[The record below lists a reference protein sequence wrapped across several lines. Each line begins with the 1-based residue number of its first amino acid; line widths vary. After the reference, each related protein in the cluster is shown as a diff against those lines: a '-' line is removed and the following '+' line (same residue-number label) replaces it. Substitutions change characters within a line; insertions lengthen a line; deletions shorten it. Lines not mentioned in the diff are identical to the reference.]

1 MTTTIEIVRDEVAE
15 LAESGFIID
24 PSRHYILKD
33 CPYADF
39 LNRMSK
45 RDDLFVY
52 HHLEHGSYVLCSW
65 LIPGL
70 SCVELTTF
78 NIPPG
83 HFDTDAPNWIVVRD
97 IIRPAREK
105 VANVRKKVLEAKAAK
120 AALRLDSALERQ
132 SKAVSLRRRGD
143 TASAAL
149 LESGGA
155 FVGTKA
161 GGTALQEAKE
171 KVTVAAKLADRSDG
185 PWYDHLKLPKA
196 APTPKVAE

>member
-1 MTTTIEIVRDEVAE
+1 MPTTIEIVRDEVAE

-24 PSRHYILKD
+24 PSRHHVLRA

-78 NIPPG
+78 DIPPG
-83 HFDTDAPNWIVVRD
+83 HFDTDAPNWSVVRD

-105 VANVRKKVLEAKAAK
+105 VASVRRKVQEAKAAK
-120 AALRLDSALERQ
+120 AALRFDSALERQ
-132 SKAVSLRRRGD
+132 SKATSLRRRGD

-161 GGTALQEAKE
+161 GGVALQEAKE

-185 PWYDHLKLPKA
+185 PWYDHLKLPKP